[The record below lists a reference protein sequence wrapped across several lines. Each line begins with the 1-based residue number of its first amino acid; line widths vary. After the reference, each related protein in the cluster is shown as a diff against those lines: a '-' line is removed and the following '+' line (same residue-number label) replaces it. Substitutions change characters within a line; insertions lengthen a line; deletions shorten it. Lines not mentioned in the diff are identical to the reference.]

1 MCASQ
6 PDLGKQMNHS
16 NDNIRQHGHKQLET
30 IADVLFASLIGIA
43 AAILLVH
50 HLCR

>member
-16 NDNIRQHGHKQLET
+16 NDNTRQHGHKLET

>member
-1 MCASQ
+1 MDRSSIPPHTPQRSIAE
-6 PDLGKQMNHS
+6 
-16 NDNIRQHGHKQLET
+16 R
-30 IADVLFASLIGIA
+30 IADTVFAAIMGIA